1 MHERATTKANV
12 QSNQNSPYNRIGTMQ
27 PRPFVVVLQRQ
38 TVMPPWHVA
47 RLRPPAKQVG
57 RGGGE
62 TNGRI
67 VV

>member
-1 MHERATTKANV
+1 
-12 QSNQNSPYNRIGTMQ
+12 MQ